1 MNRQDFYI
9 TALRRLCSMNVYLPI
24 AEMSISVEA
33 IIALGL
39 CVGFLSGFFGVGGG
53 FLTTPFLMFMGVP
66 PAVAV
71 GTQTSQLVASSVT
84 GVLGHWKNKHVDL
97 KMAAVML
104 GGGLLGSLIGVFI
117 FKLLQA
123 LGQIDVAI
131 RLLYVILLGTIGAL
145 MMFETSMAIWGKKKK
160 ELQATEKTGLVDAMK
175 AKIRTWPYKM
185 QFPDSKLNISL
196 FVPVGI
202 GFIGGLLASI
212 LGIGGGFLL
221 VPAMIYF
228 LGMPATLVAGTC
240 LFQIIFT
247 TAFASVLHATA
258 NQTVDLV
265 LAFLLIIGG
274 VIGAQLGVRAS
285 RFVTGPAARLIL
297 ASIILIVAVAL
308 AFQLF
313 IAPGELYSMEVRL

>member
-1 MNRQDFYI
+1 MH
-9 TALRRLCSMNVYLPI
+9 VYLPI
-24 AEMSISVEA
+24 AEISISVEA
-33 IIALGL
+33 ILCLGL

-53 FLTTPFLMFMGVP
+53 FLTTPFLMFLGVS
-66 PAVAV
+66 PAIAV

-84 GVLGHWKNKHVDL
+84 GVFGHWKNKNVDV

-104 GGGLLGSLIGVFI
+104 AGGLIGSFVGVFI

-131 RLLYVILLGTIGAL
+131 RILYVILLGSIGSL
-145 MMFETSMAIWGKKKK
+145 MLFETSMSLWGKKNTDSKGDDKK
-160 ELQATEKTGLVDAMK
+160 GFVEAVR
-175 AKIRTWPYKM
+175 AKIKDWPYKIR
-185 QFPDSKLNISL
+185 FPDSKLYISA

-202 GFIGGLLASI
+202 GFIGGILASI

-247 TAFASVLHATA
+247 TGFASIMHAVT
-258 NQTVDLV
+258 NQTVDVV
-265 LAFLLIIGG
+265 LASLLIIGG
-274 VIGAQLGVRAS
+274 VIGAQIGVRCS
-285 RFVTGPAARLIL
+285 RYVSGAGAR
-297 ASIILIVAVAL
+297 IILSVIILLVSIVLAV
-308 AFQLF
+308 QLLM
-313 IAPGELYSMEVRL
+313 PPQELFSMEVRL